1 MLANNLNEILEKYDF
16 TDSIITSVK
25 WSENKLDLIVSV
37 DYYWDVRRE
46 EIPQEY

>member
-25 WSENKLDLIVSV
+25 WSEIS
-37 DYYWDVRRE
+37 
-46 EIPQEY
+46 